1 MSALGIFL
9 YGLVV
14 AALVA
19 SALGLLAWG
28 IVAERRDRRH
38 PEQGSEVFGA
48 PEAAYVASHEDGT
61 AGRSR

>member
-19 SALGLLAWG
+19 GALGLLAWG

-48 PEAAYVASHEDGT
+48 PAAAYVASREERT
-61 AGRSR
+61 ASVSR